1 MDEEQFKKLEGKL
14 SLYKII
20 LFGLDIF
27 YSDYKDKFDWGTE
40 GRARIGAIPNLQNTM
55 ASLIDELQK
64 KVDKIKSL
72 KSIPTEELLK
82 ELERRNP
89 SLKK

>member
-1 MDEEQFKKLEGKL
+1 MDEEAFKRLEGKL

-27 YSDYKDKFDWGTE
+27 YEDYKDKFDYNTE
-40 GRARIGAIPNLQNTM
+40 GRHRIGMIPNLQNTM
-55 ASLIDELQK
+55 TSLISELQE